1 MSFKEQKQFIYAFTI
16 IAAGS
21 ILFFISKPY
30 LPNKIFT
37 KQLSANNIIVDSL
50 MLEAIDIEEVE
61 EEKEVVLQETLNK
74 DSIHKTSEID
84 KTITPD
90 DENKIKTAHT
100 HPFSFIDIGSFNL
113 DLTHEVDSLGKYIL
127 PKPKKLTSYSGKE
140 NLKHFFE
147 KLYELEKS
155 TEGNVRI
162 AYYGDSMIDGD
173 LIVQDFRSALQT
185 RFGGRGVGFVPITSE
200 SARSRYSIKH
210 YTSGNWNTKNFMK
223 GRADSIPYGINGAVH
238 FSQDS
243 TAGIKFLASGIKNSY
258 NLNSP
263 RLYYGKGNSNAV
275 IQIKI
280 DKDSIKQT
288 IELNG
293 TRSLNTATLTNKDV
307 KKIKLEFT
315 QSQGLPIYGVDF
327 SNNSGVHVDGFSK
340 RGNSGLPLSL
350 LHTAQMK
357 EFDKTLAYDLII
369 LQFGANVLTR
379 KSKNYTWYSNRMTKV
394 VEHLKASF
402 PEADILILGTADR
415 GTKMENLIKTDSG
428 VVKLLRSQQI
438 YAANTN
444 SAFMSLFHL
453 MGGANTAQVWNAHK
467 FMNNDYTHFSPR
479 GSQKIG
485 RMIYRDLMDDYD
497 AFAKARSQQK
507 KEIEQDLKE
516 EPAALPVS
524 DSLKIKND
532 TLKN

>member
-16 IAAGS
+16 IAAGGL
-21 ILFFISKPY
+21 LFFLFKPF
-30 LPNKIFT
+30 LPNKIFAE
-37 KQLSANNIIVDSL
+37 QLNSNKIVVDSL
-50 MLEAIDIEEVE
+50 MLEAMKMEQDKSEESLFV
-61 EEKEVVLQETLNK
+61 K
-74 DSIHKTSEID
+74 DSLIHKKSTIIEDSSKASLPDSE
-84 KTITPD
+84 K
-90 DENKIKTAHT
+90 KIAIPVK
-100 HPFSFIDIGSFNL
+100 SNYRFIDVNDFNYNL
-113 DLTHEVDSLGKYIL
+113 IQEADSLGKYVL
-127 PKPKKLTSYSGKE
+127 PKSKTLTTYNGKE
-140 NLKHFFE
+140 NLERFFE

-243 TAGIKFLASGIKNSY
+243 TAGLKLLASGIKNSY
-258 NLNSP
+258 RLNSP
-263 RLYYGKGNSNAV
+263 RLYYGKGNPNAA

-280 DKDSIKQT
+280 DKDSLMQT

-293 TRSLNTATLTNKDV
+293 TRSLNTATLSPKNSKRVELD
-307 KKIKLEFT
+307 FS
-315 QSQGLPIYGVDF
+315 QAQGLPIYGVDF
-327 SNNSGVHVDGFSK
+327 SNDSGVHVDGFSK

-357 EFDKTLAYDLII
+357 EFDKTLSYDLII

-379 KSKNYTWYSNRMTKV
+379 KSKNYSWYSSRMSKV
-394 VEHLKASF
+394 VAHLKKSF

-415 GTKMENLIKTDSG
+415 GTKIGDLIKTDSS

-444 SAFMSLFHL
+444 SGFMSLFHL
-453 MGGANTAQVWNAHK
+453 MGGENSASVWNDHK
-467 FMNNDYTHFSPR
+467 YMNNDYTHFSPQ

-485 RMIYRDLMDDYD
+485 RMIYRELMNDYD
-497 AFAKARSQQK
+497 AFAKARSQQTE
-507 KEIEQDLKE
+507 EIEKNLEK
-516 EPAALPVS
+516 EPAALQVT
-524 DSLKIKND
+524 DSLKVKND
-532 TLKN
+532 SLQN